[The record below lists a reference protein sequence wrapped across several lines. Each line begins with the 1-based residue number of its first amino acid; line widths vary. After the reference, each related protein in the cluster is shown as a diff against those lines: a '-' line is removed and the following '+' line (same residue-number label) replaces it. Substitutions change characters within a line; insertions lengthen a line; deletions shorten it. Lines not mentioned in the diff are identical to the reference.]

1 MLYTCQEQKIGP
13 TEKNESKKNDAGGNI
28 QWWIQ
33 GECGRIPLCLD
44 VFVNVMS
51 GMLRNEQ

>member
-1 MLYTCQEQKIGP
+1 MPGT
-13 TEKNESKKNDAGGNI
+13 KNRPNRKKRKQKNDAGGNI

-33 GECGRIPLCLD
+33 GECGRIPLCLY